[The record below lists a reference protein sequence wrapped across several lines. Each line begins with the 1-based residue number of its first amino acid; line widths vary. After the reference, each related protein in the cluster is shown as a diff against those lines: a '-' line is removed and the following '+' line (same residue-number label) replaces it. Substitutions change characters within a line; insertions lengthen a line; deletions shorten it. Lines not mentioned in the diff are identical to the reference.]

1 MVVAINSFS
10 SLKFH
15 IHFNLKSLQGFAY
28 YLQCKSFCVGSLK
41 TLALLVFL
49 VDSVILVYEDSVI
62 LVYELIFHGTHLSED
77 ISPVFSG
84 LQREDSRKGGFSVVL

>member
-49 VDSVILVYEDSVI
+49 VDSVILVYE
-62 LVYELIFHGTHLSED
+62 LIFHGTHLSED